1 MSVNTLRGQQNP
13 TPEGEYGEYINLLGN
28 KGEIAPGRSGEDLI
42 GIYNVYKIG
51 NAHTA
56 SLLQGSIGDVN
67 LEINSL
73 ETFVNLVAS
82 YDLKLLIF
90 ADNTNIKSDRTTIT
104 IDRT

>member
-1 MSVNTLRGQQNP
+1 MSVNTLQGQRNVNSVGNVEEYVNILGNANP
-13 TPEGEYGEYINLLGN
+13 TSSLT
-28 KGEIAPGRSGEDLI
+28 

-51 NAHTA
+51 SAHTA
-56 SLLQGSIGDVN
+56 SLLQGSIGDVSIV
-67 LEINSL
+67 INGL
-73 ETFVNLVAS
+73 ETFINLAAS